1 MESGGHEDVGVQA
14 RRSYIQDVAERCSSS
29 EGGRGGGR
37 EGNTRRVWVG
47 KGRFKKG
54 AVLSFDETP

>member
-29 EGGRGGGR
+29 EGGRGGR
-37 EGNTRRVWVG
+37 EGGEYKKSVG
-47 KGRFKKG
+47 GQRSLQKRSGVIFR
-54 AVLSFDETP
+54 